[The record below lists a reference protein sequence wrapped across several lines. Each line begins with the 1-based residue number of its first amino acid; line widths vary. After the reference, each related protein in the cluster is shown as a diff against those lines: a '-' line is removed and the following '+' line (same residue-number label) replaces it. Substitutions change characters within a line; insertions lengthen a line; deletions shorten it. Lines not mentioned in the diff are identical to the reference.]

1 MNEEKDRR
9 FYVAVSIGLMFEI
22 ILVVL
27 VAYATSQLG
36 ATMPVPVVA
45 GVVVAVLL
53 THWLGTLLK
62 EKK

>member
-1 MNEEKDRR
+1 MNKEKDGL

-22 ILVVL
+22 ILVAL
-27 VAYATSQLG
+27 VTYATSRLG
-36 ATMPVPVVA
+36 ASMVVSVIA